1 MTRAKDAS
9 TAGDSGQPVSLV
21 RERLLL
27 GTAGW
32 NVPASCRERVGGAG
46 SHLERYAQALAAVE
60 INSSFYRPHQ
70 LQTYQRWARV
80 TPDDFRFSV
89 KVPKVIT
96 HSPEARQADIDRFVQ
111 ETAGLGSKL
120 AVFLVQFPPGKA
132 YEEDSARQ
140 LFDALQAST
149 PVPLVCEPRHASW
162 FTDEVDQWLV
172 ERKVSRVGA
181 DPSRAAKADEPG
193 GWRGLQYVRLHGSP
207 RVYYSAYPAS
217 FLQWLDARLTAM
229 AAASDVWC
237 IFDNT
242 AEGAAMENA
251 LDLRDMFR
259 PGFCPGVQ
267 APTALRS

>member
-9 TAGDSGQPVSLV
+9 MAGDSGRPDSLV
-21 RERLLL
+21 RGRLLL

-32 NVPASCRERVGGAG
+32 NVPTSSRERVGGAG
-46 SHLERYAQALAAVE
+46 SHLERYAQALSAVE
-60 INSSFYRPHQ
+60 INSSFYRPHR
-70 LQTYQRWARV
+70 LQTYERWARV

-89 KVPKVIT
+89 KVPKVVT
-96 HSPEARQADIDRFVQ
+96 HSPEAQQADIDRFMQ
-111 ETAGLGSKL
+111 ETAGLGGKL

-162 FTDEVDQWLV
+162 FTDEVDRWLT
-172 ERKVSRVGA
+172 ERKISRVAA
-181 DPSRAAKADEPG
+181 DPSRAAEADQPG

-207 RVYYSAYPAS
+207 RIYYSAYEAS
-217 FLQWLDARLTAM
+217 FVRRLDARLTAM
-229 AAASDVWC
+229 VETSDVWC

-251 LDLRDMFR
+251 LDLRDMFY
-259 PGFCPGVQ
+259 PGSCPGVQ
-267 APTALRS
+267 AATAVRS